1 MILWLFGFHRGGIN
15 EVCMVLGGVL
25 FTFFGLLFLMI
36 TVPGYNPNS
45 NIDKEHIQGG
55 FAFIGIGAAFAVF
68 GVIAGMIAV
77 IAGALF
83 VLYSLVKGVMIVTRG
98 S

>member
-1 MILWLFGFHRGGIN
+1 MILWLFGLHHGGIN
-15 EVCMVLGGVL
+15 DACIFAGGGL
-25 FTFFGLLFLMI
+25 FAFFGLLFLMI

-68 GVIAGMIAV
+68 GVIAGVIAV

-83 VLYSLVKGVMIVTRG
+83 VLYSLVKGVMIVTGR